1 MDSYKRRTYRKKKG
15 GNNTLEDIQINMNAF
30 YTYLKVYK
38 NFDNDHYIINLFND
52 IDIKNTINDSISYYE
67 KVETLKNKILIL
79 NDDKELKILYMEFQN
94 FIKQQIDK
102 LKKLQPGYLIYLLSI
117 TPNYKNYFIETVIMD
132 NYNLNIIA
140 PYKKDN
146 DKYTKYK
153 DYLGNLEIFKQK
165 FIEDEYIKSNKIF
178 LDSFTYNS

>member
-15 GNNTLEDIQINMNAF
+15 GNNTLEDIQINMYAF

-38 NFDNDHYIINLFND
+38 KIDNDADIINLFD
-52 IDIKNTINDSISYYE
+52 EIDIKNTINDSISYYE
-67 KVETLKNKILIL
+67 NVETLKNTILTL
-79 NDDKELKILYMEFQN
+79 NGDKLKKLYMEFQD
-94 FIKQQIDK
+94 FIEQQISK

-117 TPNYKNYFIETVIMD
+117 TQDYKNYFIETVIMD
-132 NYNLNIIA
+132 NYKFNIIE

-146 DKYTKYK
+146 DKYIKYK
-153 DYLGNLEIFKQK
+153 DYLGKLEIFKQK
-165 FIEDEYIKSNKIF
+165 FIEDAYIESNKTF